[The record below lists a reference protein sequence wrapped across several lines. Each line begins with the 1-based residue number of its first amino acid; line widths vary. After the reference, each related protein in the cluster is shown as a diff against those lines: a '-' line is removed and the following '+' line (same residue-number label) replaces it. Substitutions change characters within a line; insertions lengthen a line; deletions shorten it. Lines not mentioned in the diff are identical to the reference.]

1 MATKLIAHLVDD
13 LDGTVLDEGEG
24 TQMTFSIDGR
34 DYEIDLSRRNADK
47 FYRALTP
54 FVDAAR
60 PARSAAPSGRSG
72 TREPRG
78 SSGLDLGAVREWAR
92 AQGMTVNDRGRLPAT
107 VIEAY
112 SAANS

>member
-24 TQMTFSIDGR
+24 TQMTFSFDGR
-34 DYEIDLSRRNADK
+34 DYEIDLSRRNAEK

-60 PARSAAPSGRSG
+60 PATSSRSTGKVDRPARAGN
-72 TREPRG
+72 
-78 SSGLDLGAVREWAR
+78 GLDLAAVREWAR
-92 AQGMTVNDRGRLPAT
+92 ANGFTVNDRGRLPGA
-107 VIEAY
+107 VIDAY
-112 SAANS
+112 SAADS